1 MVCCDF
7 GVRQLR
13 ITLCLFNI
21 DIAVENGPF
30 IDVFPIKI
38 SIYKGFSMAMLNYQR
53 VMFIFEVQWSNSF
66 KTYGLPHKWAE

>member
-1 MVCCDF
+1 MGMVCCDL

-21 DIAVENGPF
+21 AMENGPF

-38 SIYKGFSMAMLNYQR
+38 SIYKGYSMVMLNYQR
-53 VMFIFEVQWSNSF
+53 AMFIFEVQWSNRF